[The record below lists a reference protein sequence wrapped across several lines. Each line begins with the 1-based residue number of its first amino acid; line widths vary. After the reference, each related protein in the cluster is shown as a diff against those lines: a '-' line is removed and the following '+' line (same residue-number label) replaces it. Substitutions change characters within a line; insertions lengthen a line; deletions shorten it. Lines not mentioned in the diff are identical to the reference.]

1 MNKKLWL
8 VAFLGTAAIALA
20 ACGGATQG
28 SSNTGGNGGNN
39 GGNSDSSSSTVVI
52 DCNHKM
58 SNIRGVQPTCA
69 RSGNLECWVCLE
81 CKNYFLDEAGETL
94 TAREEI
100 LLDKLP
106 HEGNYHDAIE
116 ATCAQAGN
124 VEYYDCGMCNQ
135 YFSDEACTIVM
146 QESEVFL
153 PTTSHNY
160 TYTAPKYGKAWEEGV
175 AEHWYCQACD
185 GYYLD
190 EAGETRV
197 SQAEL
202 KLAAPY
208 SIPDF
213 IVEVPVDKKP
223 VVLQLSDTQII
234 DAGQTRPG
242 RDGVDTKF
250 WATDQI
256 EERCYDYLT
265 EVITAT
271 KPDFIIITGDVIYGE
286 FDDSGTAL
294 TSFINFME
302 TFKTPWSPVFGNH
315 DNESK
320 KGVDWQCEQLEKAEY
335 CYFEQKNLTGNGNYS
350 VAIAQGGVITRT
362 FYLLDSNGC
371 GNVSDESLA
380 NGHTTKSTGFMTDQ
394 IQWYTEQITEL
405 RKSVPNVKI
414 SFAYHIQQ
422 AIFETAYEKYGF
434 NQSEKYQDINID
446 LLENKAESDFG
457 YIGRQLK
464 GPWDPNYTV
473 FKGMKALGTDSIFV
487 GHEHCNNSSV
497 MYDGIRFQYG
507 QKSSEY
513 DRFNCIDSNGNITGG
528 YSKTG
533 TSLIGGTV
541 IPLTEDGSLET
552 PYVYYCGFE
561 NGQIN
566 WNKYR
571 PITVNGLQ
579 YGGVNVST
587 AQMWA
592 DGAVYAEA
600 VEFDGT
606 TAYQVTAGS
615 QGKLYI
621 NTALLSGKT
630 KFTFTLYIDSCT
642 GTGVLNPFAIRV
654 KPDNGA
660 VANIPGGY
668 VDSGN
673 GDKQYIRFRENAE
686 DAVKIVLGQWKTYT
700 VDISAIANG
709 CTEFS
714 FNIAKGN
721 VLYLKDVA
729 LS

>member
-20 ACGGATQG
+20 ACGGAAQG
-28 SSNTGGNGGNN
+28 SSNSGGNGGN
-39 GGNSDSSSSTVVI
+39 NSDSSSSTVVVN
-52 DCNHKM
+52 CNHRM
-58 SNIRGVQPTCA
+58 SNVRGVQPNCA

-81 CKNYFLDEAGETL
+81 CKNYFLDEAGEML
-94 TAREEI
+94 TTREEI

-106 HEGNYHDAIE
+106 HEGNYHDAVE
-116 ATCAQAGN
+116 ATCAQVGN
-124 VEYYDCGMCNQ
+124 VEYYDCSMCNQ
-135 YFSDEACTIVM
+135 YFSDEACTVVM
-146 QESEVFL
+146 QESEIFL
-153 PTTSHNY
+153 PTTSHAY

-175 AEHWYCQACD
+175 AEHWYCATCE

-197 SQAEL
+197 TEAEL
-202 KLAAPY
+202 VLAAPY

-242 RDGVDTKF
+242 RDGVYKDL

-286 FDDSGTAL
+286 FDDSGSAL
-294 TSFINFME
+294 LSFIEFME
-302 TFKTPWSPVFGNH
+302 SFKTPWSPVFGNH

-320 KGVDWQCEQLEKAEY
+320 KGVDWQCQQFENAQY

-371 GNVSDESLA
+371 GNASDESLA
-380 NGHTTKSTGFMTDQ
+380 NGHTTKSTGFMADQ
-394 IQWYTEQITEL
+394 VQWYTEQITEL
-405 RKSVPNVKI
+405 KKSVPNVKI

-422 AIFETAYEKYGF
+422 AIFATAYEKYGF

-446 LLENKAESDFG
+446 TMEDAAESDFG
-457 YIGRQLK
+457 YIGRQMK
-464 GPWDPNYTV
+464 GPWDNNFAIY
-473 FKGMKALGTDSIFV
+473 KGMKALGTDSIFV

-497 MYDGIRFQYG
+497 MYDGIRFQFG

-513 DRFNCIDSNGNITGG
+513 DRFNSIDSNGVITGD
-528 YSKTG
+528 YVKHG

-561 NGQIN
+561 NGEIN

-579 YGGVNVST
+579 YGGVNVTS

-592 DGAVYAEA
+592 DGAVSAEA

-606 TAYQVTAGS
+606 TAYKVTAGS

-621 NTALLSGKT
+621 NTALVRGQKT
-630 KFTFTLYIDSCT
+630 FTFTLYIENCVGS
-642 GTGVLNPFAIRV
+642 GVLNPFAIRV

-668 VDSGN
+668 VDTNNGN
-673 GDKQYIRFRENAE
+673 KQYICFKETAE
-686 DAVKIVLGQWKTYT
+686 DTVKIIPGQWKTYT
-700 VDISAIANG
+700 LDISAIAND

-721 VLYLKDVA
+721 VLYIKDVA